1 MIIEHSIYKKK
12 VTIIHFLPVF
22 GSLEDSVYSMV
33 MVYGFLSNQDF
44 SVKGMVKSM
53 CIGYRQGA
61 LLKSPR
67 VNEGS
72 KHRNTILDR
81 ITLAAQYRREGSFV
95 YRPPPP

>member
-1 MIIEHSIYKKK
+1 
-12 VTIIHFLPVF
+12 
-22 GSLEDSVYSMV
+22 MV

-81 ITLAAQYRREGSFV
+81 IPLAAQYRGEGSLL
-95 YRPPPP
+95 YRPPPHPSLGGESLFRDSSTEWYLI